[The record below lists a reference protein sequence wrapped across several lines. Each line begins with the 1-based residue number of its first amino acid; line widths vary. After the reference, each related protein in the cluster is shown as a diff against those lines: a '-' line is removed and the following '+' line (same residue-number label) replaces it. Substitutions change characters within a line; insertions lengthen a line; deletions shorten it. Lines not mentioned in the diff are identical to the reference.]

1 MSNTQGESS
10 VSNFLSKFKAG
21 FAKPNRYRVEF
32 FLPPGVSASSNFVSS
47 TNSYASDNS
56 LVKVG
61 NAANGNQQVNIACHT
76 MTMPQRSLMTYE
88 IKQNFAPVRL
98 PYSATYDPV
107 TFSFYAD
114 NRYTQR
120 DFFDVWQ
127 GAVTNIGSNTMNFY
141 KEYVSDIKMFAQDD
155 AGRDT
160 YSVTLFDAYP
170 LNIGLVDF
178 SYAQANNFQTITVT
192 MSFKAWAPSWNSA
205 ALGSGVTNPSPYSI
219 IADIGKVKNEIDD
232 PLNAY
237 RNNFDP
243 LDAFR

>member
-1 MSNTQGESS
+1 MSGSSS
-10 VSNFLSKFKAG
+10 VSDFLSRFKSG

-32 FLPPGVSASSNFVSS
+32 FLPSGVAASADFVSA
-47 TNSYASDNS
+47 TNRYGGDNS
-56 LVKVG
+56 LVQIG
-61 NAANGNQQVNIACHT
+61 NAANGNQQVNISCHT

-114 NRYTQR
+114 NRYSQR
-120 DFFDVWQ
+120 DFFDAWQ

-141 KEYVSDIKMFAQDD
+141 KEYVSDIRLIAQDD

-160 YSVTLFDAYP
+160 YAVTLFDAYP

-192 MSFKAWAPSWNSA
+192 MSFKAWAPDWNA
-205 ALGSGVTNPSPYSI
+205 GALGGGSTNPNPLSVISNVSTAI
-219 IADIGKVKNEIDD
+219 NNAQDD
-232 PLNAY
+232 PLARY
-237 RNNFDP
+237 RSNDP
-243 LDAFR
+243 LDAFRT

>member
-1 MSNTQGESS
+1 MTGESS
-10 VSNFLSKFKAG
+10 VHHFLSRFKNG

-32 FLPPGVSASSNFVSS
+32 FLPRGVRASSDFVSI
-47 TNSYASDNS
+47 TNRYGGENALPSIQ
-56 LVKVG
+56 
-61 NAANGNQQVNIACHT
+61 NAANANQEINIACHT

-114 NRYTQR
+114 NTYAAR
-120 DFFDVWQ
+120 DFFDAWQ

-141 KEYVSDIKMFAQDD
+141 DEYVSDIRMYAQDD

-160 YSVTLFDAYP
+160 YMVTLFQAYP

-178 SYAQANNFQTITVT
+178 SYSQSNNFQTITVT
-192 MSFKAWAPSWNSA
+192 MSFRSWAPGWNSQ
-205 ALGSGVTNPSPYSI
+205 ALGGGITTPAPHSVMSAIET
-219 IADIGKVKNEIDD
+219 AEDTLRQRLD
-232 PLNAY
+232 P
-237 RNNFDP
+237 RN
-243 LDAFR
+243 LGIV